1 MPRVLEKRQQ
11 LKYCLKTHKS
21 HQKTGKRWLFD
32 EEKRLVREEGFLKWL
47 AAQQAKHHEVRKPW
61 HHRATLME
69 YTVVF
74 VQSTHLSGGI
84 PDSRIVERCEDIM
97 NMSCKLLYSSLF

>member
-1 MPRVLEKRQQ
+1 MNVQSIGEASATQILSQNSKIPP
-11 LKYCLKTHKS
+11 
-21 HQKTGKRWLFD
+21 KTGKRWLFD
-32 EEKRLVREEGFLKWL
+32 EEKRLVREEGFLKW
-47 AAQQAKHHEVRKPW
+47 QAKHHEVRRPW

-84 PDSRIVERCEDIM
+84 PDSRIVERCEDMI